1 MESWCLL
8 GKGQAK
14 GNSRHHLVG
23 LKEREREEESAAE
36 GTSGKERKA
45 RVSEMQS

>member
-1 MESWCLL
+1 VLIRQGT
-8 GKGQAK
+8 GKGKQQASF
-14 GNSRHHLVG
+14 GRAER
-23 LKEREREEESAAE
+23 EREREEESAAE